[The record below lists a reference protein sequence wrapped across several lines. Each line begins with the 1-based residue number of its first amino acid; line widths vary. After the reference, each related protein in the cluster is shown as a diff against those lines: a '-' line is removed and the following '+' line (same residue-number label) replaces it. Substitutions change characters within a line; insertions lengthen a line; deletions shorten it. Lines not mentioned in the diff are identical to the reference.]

1 MGHFNWHR
9 PQAWEA
15 LKTFLSNLFPAIE
28 RGIAKQ
34 KTVKVCMKAATVGA
48 NGRLSAPVTFSVSD
62 NIKPIK
68 QIKSQTMQHPLMNL
82 VNTILSQ
89 QYGDQ

>member
-1 MGHFNWHR
+1 
-9 PQAWEA
+9 
-15 LKTFLSNLFPAIE
+15 
-28 RGIAKQ
+28 
-34 KTVKVCMKAATVGA
+34 MKAATVGA

-62 NIKPIK
+62 NTKPIK

-89 QYGDQ
+89 KYGDP